1 MALIDYL
8 HRSYVQYQ
16 ADVLEP
22 YIQESER
29 ILDFG
34 CGDLTLAELLL
45 SKHPKLR
52 ITGIDIVDFHKRP
65 KGVTFQLYNGVRLPF
80 RDKAFDT
87 IISYHVFHHCD
98 DPKTVFSE
106 CLRVAKK
113 RIVFVESV
121 IRSRFDNI
129 GIRVT
134 DWVFNR
140 WKDEAISMPYHFLS
154 LREWYRL
161 FAIHGLTLEQEKVVG
176 VLPAWLPIGGT
187 YIFSV
192 RR

>member
-1 MALIDYL
+1 MALVHYL

-16 ADVLEP
+16 ADILQQFIKEN
-22 YIQESER
+22 ER
-29 ILDFG
+29 VLDFG
-34 CGDLTLAELLL
+34 CGDLTLAVLLL
-45 SKHPKLR
+45 AKNPKLH
-52 ITGIDIVDFHKRP
+52 ITGVDVVDFHHRP
-65 KGVTFQLYNGVRLPF
+65 KGISFQHYDGVRLPYK
-80 RDKAFDT
+80 DKMFDT

-98 DPKTVFSE
+98 DPRIMFGE
-106 CLRVAKK
+106 CLRVSKK
-113 RIVFVESV
+113 RIIFVESV

-161 FAIHGLTLEQEKVVG
+161 FAIHGLTLEEEKMVG
-176 VLPAWLPIGGT
+176 VLPSWLPIGGT
-187 YIFSV
+187 YLFSLH
-192 RR
+192 R